1 MYLECEVG
9 RKCLGSIKS
18 AHQSRGSWYSS
29 LRSLPSLCLPAFLSS
44 VYGSSS
50 LVSAILPPMEI
61 NNVSMRSEALDCW
74 KNIHGDDIPKV
85 PMFQKS
91 WDDLHTK
98 RIIETKLIF
107 NNTTDSARFKA
118 FQKKES
124 NAWLH
129 ALPSSSVATLLDDNS
144 FRICV
149 ALRLGCK
156 FASEFKCRC
165 GQVVNENAIHG
176 LSCQYSAGR
185 FSRHTELNNIFYRA
199 LSSLNCHPTLEPT
212 GIFRID
218 GKRPDGM
225 TLTPWKKGSKMVWDV
240 TCVDTLAPSYVTLSV
255 RQQQKRDRKKWR
267 DLSFSSAVSSYFI
280 I

>member
-1 MYLECEVG
+1 MRTSPFWKFPNITNRLDMLLKQTLECILNVKLEE
-9 RKCLGSIKS
+9 S
-18 AHQSRGSWYSS
+18 AWVQSS
-29 LRSLPSLCLPAFLSS
+29 LPINQGGLGIRRLEDICLPAFLSS

-149 ALRLGCK
+149 ALRLGCRNSN
-156 FASEFKCRC
+156 AD
-165 GQVVNENAIHG
+165 VVK
-176 LSCQYSAGR
+176 L
-185 FSRHTELNNIFYRA
+185 
-199 LSSLNCHPTLEPT
+199 
-212 GIFRID
+212 
-218 GKRPDGM
+218 
-225 TLTPWKKGSKMVWDV
+225 
-240 TCVDTLAPSYVTLSV
+240 
-255 RQQQKRDRKKWR
+255 
-267 DLSFSSAVSSYFI
+267 
-280 I
+280 